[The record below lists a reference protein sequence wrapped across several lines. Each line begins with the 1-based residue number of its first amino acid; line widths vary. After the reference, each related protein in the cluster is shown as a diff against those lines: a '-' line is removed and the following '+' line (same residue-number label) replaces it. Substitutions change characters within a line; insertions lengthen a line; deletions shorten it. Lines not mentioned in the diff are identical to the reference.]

1 MGHGVRFGRDTGPRN
16 FWLQLV
22 LVGVVYFCV
31 ALAGAKFSL
40 GEKNISLVW
49 PAAGVALAALVIHT
63 PRLWPGVVAGAF
75 LGSVAIGMPLGVAVV
90 AGFGSGFEA
99 LAGAMLLQRFGFQP
113 AMGRVRDVFMLVSA
127 ACLAAV
133 VGATAGTLAMFL
145 AGLIPLAAVS
155 RSWAVWWLGD
165 ATGIILATPVLLA
178 LAIQHWE
185 GWHVRRWVEFG
196 SLLMVLA
203 VAAAGM
209 FGWWAPHSAAD
220 YVFPFLFLPFLLWG
234 TWRFGILGAASV
246 CLVVAAASAWALA
259 HQTGTLFSG
268 GSYFLSAMSGWGIV
282 GMATTTALVLA
293 AALTE
298 RWEASEAVWQSREFL
313 RATFDQAAVG
323 IANVGLDGRFLRFN
337 RRFLDIH
344 GYDESSMLGM
354 TVAALTHPEDRE
366 LVRIQMEQLLEGR
379 AESFSLEK
387 RNLRHDGTTVWVR
400 VTVTLLRDQTGGPQ
414 YFVSVLEDISRRK
427 EAERRL
433 QESEAKYRALFE
445 QSPVGIAFTD
455 GAGRIVEANP
465 SACRM
470 LALTAPEGVP
480 LDSLKWLGSD
490 AAAGIVPL
498 KDFPSC
504 RVLKEGIRIEGEELR
519 LIRAGD
525 DLVWLSVSAT
535 PLSLEQYRV
544 ALTFM
549 DVTEHR
555 MMEAALRE
563 SEERYR
569 FLVEQSPD
577 GIVLHSGGT
586 IEFVNPAAVKMFGG
600 QGLEDFLGR
609 SVLELVHSDSRDLV
623 GNRLRTMAEG
633 EGVPLVEEKLLRLD
647 GTSFFAEVVAEPMVY
662 KGRTLIQV
670 VFRDVTGRKLAEEK
684 LRSLNET
691 LEQRV
696 AEQVAQNREKDHLLI
711 QQSRLAAMGEMIG
724 NIAHQW
730 RQPLNALGLLL
741 SNIQDAFHY
750 HELDEEYLDTAAEN
764 GRRLIGKMSD
774 TIDDFRNFFRPNRE
788 KVEFGLRDAVENA
801 LRLVSA
807 SFKHHNIPVRINASE
822 DIRVM
827 GFANEF
833 SQVLLNLL
841 VNAKE
846 AMQENGVAEGE
857 VEISFAREGDRA
869 ILRVGDKGGG
879 IPPEVLPRIF
889 DPYFTTK
896 EKGTGIGLYMSKM
909 ILENMDGTIEAHNRN
924 GGAEFVIRIPVAVDN
939 DNNSQQT

>member
-1 MGHGVRFGRDTGPRN
+1 MGHSVGHGRDTGPMN
-16 FWLQLV
+16 YGLQLALVAV
-22 LVGVVYFCV
+22 LYFCA
-31 ALAGAKFSL
+31 ALIGLKFSL

-49 PAAGVALAALVIHT
+49 PAAGMALAALVIYR
-63 PRLWPGVVAGAF
+63 PSLWPGVAAGAF
-75 LGSVAIGMPLGVAVV
+75 LGNIASGMPIGVAAA
-90 AGFGSGFEA
+90 AGLGSGLEA
-99 LAGAMLLQRFGFQP
+99 LAGAVLLQRFGFQL
-113 AMGRVRDVFMLVSA
+113 AMGRVRDVLMLLCA
-127 ACLAAV
+127 AGLAAV
-133 VGATAGTLAMFL
+133 AGATAGILAMS
-145 AGLIPLAAVS
+145 AGGLIPLAAVS

-165 ATGIILATPVLLA
+165 ATGIILVAPVLLA
-178 LAIQHWE
+178 LAAQHWE
-185 GWHVRRWVEFG
+185 GWHVWRGMEFG
-196 SLLMVLA
+196 SLVLVLA
-203 VAAAGM
+203 VAAAVM
-209 FGWWAPHSAAD
+209 FGWWTPHTAAD

-234 TWRFGILGAASV
+234 TWRFGVLGASAV
-246 CLVVAAASAWALA
+246 CLVVAAAAAWVLA
-259 HQTGTLFSG
+259 PQAGVLFSG
-268 GSYFLSAMSGWGIV
+268 GGYFLSVLSAWGVV
-282 GMATTTALVLA
+282 GMAATASLILA
-293 AALTE
+293 AALAE
-298 RWEASEAVWQSREFL
+298 RWEASEAIWQSREFL

-323 IANVGLDGRFLRFN
+323 IANVGLDGLFLRFN
-337 RRFLDIH
+337 RSFLEIH
-344 GYDESSMLGM
+344 GYDEAGMLGM
-354 TVAALTHPEDRE
+354 TVSALTHPEDRE
-366 LVRIQMEQLLEGR
+366 LVRAQMGRLLEG
-379 AESFSLEK
+379 EQQCFSLEK
-387 RNLRHDGTTVWVR
+387 RNLRRDGTPVWVR
-400 VTVTLLRDQTGGPQ
+400 VTVTLLRDMTGEPQ
-414 YFVSVLEDISRRK
+414 YFVSVVEDISRRK
-427 EAERRL
+427 EAELRL

-445 QSPVGIAFTD
+445 QSPVGVAFTD
-455 GAGRIVEANP
+455 GGGRIVEANR

-470 LALTAPEGVP
+470 LALPVPEQVP
-480 LDSLKWLGSD
+480 LDSLKWQVNGG
-490 AAAGIVPL
+490 AAETLPL

-519 LIRAGD
+519 LVRAGGD
-525 DLVWLSVSAT
+525 TVWLSVSAT
-535 PLSLEQYRV
+535 PLELEQYRV

-577 GIVLHSGGT
+577 GIVLHCGGS

-609 SVLELVHSDSRDLV
+609 SVLDLVHPDSRELVADRQ
-623 GNRLRTMAEG
+623 RAMAEG
-633 EGVPLVEEKLLRLD
+633 LGVPLVEEKLLRLD
-647 GTSFFAEVVAEPMVY
+647 GTFFFAEVVAEPMVY
-662 KGRTLIQV
+662 KGRTLVQV
-670 VFRDVTGRKLAEEK
+670 VFRDVSGRKLAEEE
-684 LRSLNET
+684 LRRLNET

-750 HELDEEYLDTAAEN
+750 HELDEEYLDTATEN

-788 KVEFGLRDAVENA
+788 KVEFSLRDAVENA

-807 SFKHHNIPVRINASE
+807 SFKHHNIPVRIDASE
-822 DIRVM
+822 DVRVM

-833 SQVLLNLL
+833 SQVLLNLF

-846 AMQENGVAEGE
+846 AMQENGVADGG

-924 GGAEFVIRIPVAVDN
+924 GGAEFVIRIPVAVQN
-939 DNNSQQT
+939 Q

>member
-1 MGHGVRFGRDTGPRN
+1 MGHSVGLGRDTGPTN
-16 FWLQLV
+16 FWLQLALV
-22 LVGVVYFCV
+22 AVIYFCAALVG
-31 ALAGAKFSL
+31 LKFSL

-49 PAAGVALAALVIHT
+49 PAAGMALAALLVYR

-75 LGSVAIGMPLGVAVV
+75 LGNVAIGMPLGVAVV
-90 AGFGSGFEA
+90 VGLGSGLEA
-99 LAGAMLLQRFGFQP
+99 LAGAVLLQRFGFRH
-113 AMGRVRDVFMLVSA
+113 AMGRVRDIFMLVCA
-127 ACLAAV
+127 AGLAAV
-133 VGATAGTLAMFL
+133 VGASVGILAMSVG
-145 AGLIPLAAVS
+145 GLIPLTAVS

-165 ATGIILATPVLLA
+165 ATGIILVAPVLLA
-178 LAIQHWE
+178 LAMQHWE
-185 GWHVRRWVEFG
+185 GWHFRRGVEFG
-196 SLLMVLA
+196 GLVIALA
-203 VAAAGM
+203 VAASVM
-209 FGWWAPHSAAD
+209 FGWWTPHTAAD

-234 TWRFGILGAASV
+234 TWRFGILGAAAV
-246 CLVVAAASAWALA
+246 CLVVAAAAALALA
-259 HQTGTLFSG
+259 HLAGVLFSG
-268 GSYFLSAMSGWGIV
+268 GGYFISAMSAWGVV
-282 GMATTTALVLA
+282 GISATTALLLA
-293 AALTE
+293 AALAE
-298 RWEASEAVWQSREFL
+298 RGEASEEAWQSREFL

-323 IANVGLDGRFLRFN
+323 IANVSLDGRFLRFN
-337 RRFLDIH
+337 RSFLEIH
-344 GYDESSMLGM
+344 GYDESGMRSM
-354 TVAALTHPEDRE
+354 TVTALTHPEDRE
-366 LVRIQMEQLLEGR
+366 ANQMQIARLLEGVQQ
-379 AESFSLEK
+379 SYSIEK
-387 RNLRHDGTTVWVR
+387 RNLRSDGSTVWVK
-400 VTVTLLRDQTGGPQ
+400 VSVALMRDQTGAPQ
-414 YFVSVLEDISRRK
+414 YFVSVVEDISSRK
-427 EAERRL
+427 EAEQRL

-445 QSPVGIAFTD
+445 QSPVGVAFTD
-455 GAGRIVEANP
+455 GEGRIVEANR
-465 SACRM
+465 SARRM
-470 LALTAPEGVP
+470 LALPMPERVS
-480 LDSLKWLGSD
+480 LDSLKWLGNETT
-490 AAAGIVPL
+490 GTLPL
-498 KDFPSC
+498 QDFPSC
-504 RVLKEGIRIEGEELR
+504 RALKEGIRVDGEELR
-519 LIRAGD
+519 LSRSSGD
-525 DLVWLSVSAT
+525 TVWLSVSAT
-535 PLSLEQYRV
+535 PLGLEQYRV

-577 GIVLHSGGT
+577 GIVLHSGGA

-600 QGLEDFLGR
+600 QSLEDFLGR
-609 SVLELVHSDSRDLV
+609 SVIDLVHPDSRDLV
-623 GNRLRTMAEG
+623 VDRQRTMAEG
-633 EGVPLVEEKLLRLD
+633 QGVPLIEEKLLRLD
-647 GTSFFAEVVAEPMVY
+647 GTFFFAEVVAEPMVY
-662 KGRTLIQV
+662 KGRMLVQV
-670 VFRDVTGRKLAEEK
+670 VFRDVTGRKLAEEE
-684 LRSLNET
+684 LRRLNET

-696 AEQVAQNREKDHLLI
+696 VEQVAQNREKDHLLI

-750 HELDEEYLDTAAEN
+750 HELDEEYLDTATEN

-807 SFKHHNIPVRINASE
+807 SFKHHNIPVRIEATE
-822 DIRVM
+822 DVRVL

-833 SQVLLNLL
+833 SQVLLNLF

-846 AMQENGVAEGE
+846 AMQEKGVTDGGL
-857 VEISFAREGDRA
+857 EISFVREGDRA

-879 IPPEVLPRIF
+879 IAEEVLPRIF

-939 DNNSQQT
+939 DNNSQQI